1 MKKLLLAM
9 LAVSVITFSSC
20 SDDDDDPTPT
30 PEPTDQFDA
39 TDFKGEIL
47 DGEEYTMDA
56 NTTYKL
62 SGALVVQSGGTLTI
76 PAGTRIEA
84 TAPSASDTDVRY
96 IAVAQG
102 GKIYI
107 NGTASAPVV
116 MTSDTK
122 EAEAWGGLVVCGNA
136 PTNKADAGSAG
147 AEVSGLAYGGTDA
160 NDNSGSIEYLRLEY
174 TGYKYTNEKEF
185 NGLSLFGVG
194 AGTVVDYVVSYKGG
208 DDGMEFFGGTVNASH
223 LVSVDSGDDGIDFAD
238 GWSGTGEYW
247 VSLNS
252 AKSGIE
258 GSNNGDN
265 GAATPMTDATLKNL
279 TVYGMGEK
287 PFFLKEGAGIQTIN
301 NIVIGGL
308 AAEKAQA
315 FFYTSSDDADAAARI
330 DAGDI
335 VITNANFVD
344 MVEGQTKAVSGL
356 TVGENVEA
364 LGAGNGVNKPDW
376 MPDALNTVD
385 GSTTVFGDAV
395 VAEVAFEGDITT
407 DITLDANN
415 KYMLTGAVVV
425 KDGASLTIPAG
436 TVIIATDV
444 TADDTDVRYIAVA
457 QGGQI
462 FVNGT
467 ADEPVVM
474 TSETEVAE
482 SWGGLVLCGKAP
494 TNKADAG
501 SAGAEVSGLAYG
513 GDVSDDDS
521 GSISYLR
528 LEYTGYKYTNEK
540 EFNGLSLF
548 GVGSGTTIEYV
559 VSYKGGD
566 DGMEFFGGTVNASY
580 LVSYE
585 SGDDGID
592 FADGWS
598 GTGEYWMSL
607 NSAKSGI
614 EGSNNGD
621 NGAATPMT
629 TATLNHLTVFGMGE
643 KPFYLKEGAGI
654 QTIDDIVIGGLAD
667 NKAQAYFYTSSSDA
681 DAAQRIADGDI
692 TITKAN
698 FIEMGEGNT
707 VKAVDGLT
715 VGEDDSATGAG
726 NGKAKPSWLS
736 DALNT
741 AYNGTTIVE

>member
-1 MKKLLLAM
+1 MKKLLLAI
-9 LAVSVITFSSC
+9 LTISAITFSSC
-20 SDDDDDPTPT
+20 SDSDKPTPN
-30 PEPTDQFDA
+30 PDGKFDPINL
-39 TDFKGEIL
+39 KGEIK
-47 DGEEYTMDA
+47 DGEEYKMDA
-56 NTTYKL
+56 SKTYKL
-62 SGALVVQSGGTLTI
+62 TGALVVQSGGKLTI

-84 TAPSASDTDVRY
+84 TSPTAKDADVRY

-102 GKIYI
+102 GKIFI
-107 NGTASAPVV
+107 NGTAASPVV
-116 MTSDTK
+116 MTADKK
-122 EAEAWGGLVVCGNA
+122 EAESWGGLVVCGKA

-147 AEVSGLAYGGTDA
+147 AEVSGLSYGGNDV
-160 NDNSGSIEYLRLEY
+160 NDNSGVIEYLRLEY

-185 NGLSLFGVG
+185 NGLSMFGVG

-208 DDGMEFFGGTVNASH
+208 DDGIEFFGGSVNASH

-247 VSLNS
+247 IALNS

-265 GAATPMTDATLKNL
+265 GAATPMTDATLNNI
-279 TVYGMGEK
+279 TIYGMGEK
-287 PFFLKEGAGIQTIN
+287 PFFLKEGAGKQNIN
-301 NIVIGGL
+301 NIVVGGL

-315 FFYTSSDDADAAARI
+315 FFYTSDNDTDAAARI
-330 DAGDI
+330 SAGDI

-344 MVEGQTKAVSGL
+344 MKPGQTKAVNGL
-356 TVGENVEA
+356 TVTENVEA
-364 LGAGNGVNKPDW
+364 IGAGNGINKPDW
-376 MPDALNTVD
+376 MPDALNTID
-385 GSTTVFGDAV
+385 ASTTVFGDPV

-415 KYMLTGAVVV
+415 KYKLTGAVVV

-444 TADDTDVRYIAVA
+444 TANDTDVRYIAVA

-467 ADEPVVM
+467 ADKPVVM
-474 TSETEVAE
+474 TAETEQAE
-482 SWGGLVLCGKAP
+482 SWGGLVICGKAP
-494 TNKADAG
+494 TNKANAG
-501 SAGAEVSGLAYG
+501 SAGAEVSGLSYG
-513 GDVSDDDS
+513 GDVANDNS

-566 DGMEFFGGTVNASY
+566 DGIEFFGGTVNASY
-580 LVSYE
+580 ILSYE

-598 GTGEYWMSL
+598 GTGEYWMAL

-629 TATLNHLTVFGMGE
+629 NATLKKLTVYGMGE
-643 KPFYLKEGAGI
+643 KPFFLKEGAGK
-654 QTIDDIVIGGLAD
+654 QNIDDIVIGGLAD
-667 NKAQAYFYTSSSDA
+667 NKAQAYFYTSSIDT
-681 DAAQRIADGDI
+681 DAAARITAGDI
-692 TITKAN
+692 VITNAK
-698 FIEMGEGNT
+698 FIDMGTGNT
-707 VKAVDGLT
+707 VKAVNGLT
-715 VGEDDSATGAG
+715 VTENENASGAG
-726 NGKAKPSWLS
+726 NGKGKPSWLS

-741 AYNGTTIVE
+741 SYNGTIIVQ